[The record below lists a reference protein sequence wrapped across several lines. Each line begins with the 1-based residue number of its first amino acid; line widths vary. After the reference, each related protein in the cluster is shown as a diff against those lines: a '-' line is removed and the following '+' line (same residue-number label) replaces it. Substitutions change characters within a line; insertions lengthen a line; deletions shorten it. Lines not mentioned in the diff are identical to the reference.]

1 MLEFKKVSTH
11 YGKIQAL
18 HGISLNIQKGEIV
31 TLIGA
36 NGAGKTTL
44 LSTLCGDPRAS
55 EGQVIYRGVD
65 ITQLPT
71 SKIMREDIALVPEG
85 RRVFSRMTVEEN
97 LAMGDFSLIAKS
109 IKNVLNEYI
118 RYFQGSMN
126 VETNARG
133 RCQVGNKCLP

>member
-1 MLEFKKVSTH
+1 M
-11 YGKIQAL
+11 
-18 HGISLNIQKGEIV
+18 
-31 TLIGA
+31 
-36 NGAGKTTL
+36 
-44 LSTLCGDPRAS
+44 CGDPRAS

-133 RCQVGNKCLP
+133 RCQVGNNKCLP